1 MKLIFVYIYTAE
13 LTQTIETCYEKE
25 KSNLAK
31 AKDIEEKITK
41 SKGNREKELKEA
53 EAEMKKL
60 KKQSENSK
68 KLWKQK
74 EQVIY
79 IFP

>member
-1 MKLIFVYIYTAE
+1 M
-13 LTQTIETCYEKE
+13 
-25 KSNLAK
+25 AK

-41 SKGNREKELKEA
+41 SKGNRDQELKEA

-79 IFP
+79 FSFNLENNCKLL